1 MVFSQTKSTQSDRV
15 GDNND
20 LISKLQDTVDKI
32 KIESEFAI
40 AYGGYEPLTIPTH
53 YHEHLKTIS
62 SCDRDRYL
70 TVKLKNYLYN
80 IYLDS
85 EPQQD
90 LELDIPSSQEANYV
104 NHWSQTK
111 FYQQL
116 IRANCGKGYSD
127 PGWLVVGQQA
137 DRWLVTKNGLTLQIK
152 PDKYLADSTQKLE
165 PEQVVALKMPHNLV
179 DHGMYIAVGDAGKPE
194 EVAGGSVTQLYFN
207 VSAEGALLLLADLTQ
222 KLNQSKIP
230 FTFNIA
236 YDETYFDCVDAAIL
250 EFNKAD
256 FARICSILQEVYEG
270 KQEYFQPDM
279 PFFAKSLGLAG
290 MSIAE
295 KPHTTSEIKE
305 NIGQHHCSIIAQALL
320 TARRDRVDL
329 KLSYLLDCLIE
340 QGVDPLRP
348 YLNPGASDI
357 YDLQPFS
364 IE

>member
-20 LISKLQDTVDKI
+20 LISKLQDTIEKI
-32 KIESEFAI
+32 EIESELAI
-40 AYGGYEPLTIPTH
+40 AYRGCEPLIIPIH

-62 SCDRDRYL
+62 SGDRDRYL
-70 TVKLKNYLYN
+70 AVKLKNYLYD

-90 LELDIPSSQEANYV
+90 LELDIPSSQETNYV
-104 NHWSQTK
+104 NHWYKTK

-116 IRANCGKGYSD
+116 IRANCGKGYRD

-137 DRWLVTKNGLTLQIK
+137 DRWLVTKDGLTLQISS
-152 PDKYLADSTQKLE
+152 DKYLADSTQKLK
-165 PEQVVALKMPHNLV
+165 PEQVVALKLPHNLV
-179 DHGMYIAVGDAGKPE
+179 DHGLYIAVGDAGKPE
-194 EVAGGSVTQLYFN
+194 VAGVSVTQLYFN

-236 YDETYFDCVDAAIL
+236 YDETYFDCLDAAIL
-250 EFNKAD
+250 EFNKTD
-256 FARICSILQEVYEG
+256 FARIGSILQEVYE
-270 KQEYFQPDM
+270 KNQAYFQPNT

-290 MSIAE
+290 VSIAE

-305 NIGQHHCSIIAQALL
+305 NIGQHHCSIIAQTLL
-320 TARRDRVDL
+320 SARRDRVDL
-329 KLSYLLDCLIE
+329 KLGYLLDCLIE

-357 YDLQPFS
+357 YDL
-364 IE
+364 